1 LSSKTS
7 PRPRDILRPRAMFY
21 LNQANHSVRSRFE
34 AALSTFEMTAIQYTV
49 LSVIGRHPGL
59 SSSELSRRFYVTPQ
73 TMNELIGVLQRR
85 ELIMREAD
93 PSNRRILRMRVTA
106 AGAATLERCDSIADK
121 VERDV
126 FDDMSDADYEELA
139 RLTRKL
145 ARYLRDRDETRL

>member
-1 LSSKTS
+1 
-7 PRPRDILRPRAMFY
+7 MFY

-34 AALSTFEMTAIQYTV
+34 AALGELEMTAIQYTV

-73 TMNELIGVLQRR
+73 TMNELIGGLQRR
-85 ELIMREAD
+85 DLIIREAD
-93 PSNRRILRMRVTA
+93 PSNRRILRMRVTPV
-106 AGAATLERCDSIADK
+106 GAATLERCDAIADK

-126 FDDMSDADYEELA
+126 FDDMSDGEYEMLA

-145 ARYLRDRDETRL
+145 AQNLRNRDGTHM

>member
-1 LSSKTS
+1 
-7 PRPRDILRPRAMFY
+7 MFY

-34 AALSTFEMTAIQYTV
+34 AALGELEMTAIQYTV
-49 LSVIGRHPGL
+49 LSVVGRHPGL

-73 TMNELIGVLQRR
+73 TMNELIAGLQRR
-85 ELIMREAD
+85 ELIVREAD

-106 AGAATLERCDSIADK
+106 AGAATLERCDAIADK

-126 FDDMSDADYEELA
+126 FDDMTDGEYEMLA

-145 ARYLRDRDETRL
+145 AHNLRSRDGTHM

>member
-1 LSSKTS
+1 
-7 PRPRDILRPRAMFY
+7 MFY

-34 AALSTFEMTAIQYTV
+34 AALGELEMTAIQYTV

-73 TMNELIGVLQRR
+73 TMNELIGGLQRR
-85 ELIMREAD
+85 ELIIREAD
-93 PSNRRILRMRVTA
+93 PSNRRILRMRVTE
-106 AGAATLERCDSIADK
+106 AGAATIERCDAIADK

-126 FDDMSDADYEELA
+126 FDEMSDGEYEMLA

-145 ARYLRDRDETRL
+145 AQNLRNRDAAHM